1 MMDSSNQLDPKKYFK
16 DLNNLIFAPL
26 YKGYNPQYFNATFQ
40 FYLMKDSSKENIN
53 NYYIF
58 YATIE
63 NTKLSLRQGLHKSPD
78 TTISLGC
85 LKDLLSLKNWDWD
98 EAIEKMKDKESF
110 SVEGNRALG
119 KKFHEIFGTNNNQKI
134 RDKIKE
140 STYLGNDCLKC
151 SDTYL
156 TVNDDNNLC
165 LSKEKSFIN
174 RYSQDD
180 GEMFQMQDNG
190 CLVSWEGMM
199 PSFGSVFMRA
209 NDLVTDINYCI
220 FKKKSDD
227 YRPEY
232 DYYYFNIGS
241 SDKMYLGTQ
250 NGVHYQVCAWIE
262 NFKESYGLRFNTI
275 AVNLSDIQKSKNGK
289 GYSFNF
295 ADLSGLDLSG
305 IDFEGTDFS
314 NANLTG
320 ALLTNSNLTNVDLTN
335 ACLLETDLTGAT
347 LFGTKFIN
355 TDVTETIFDQY
366 PRFTNSTENE
376 CTSFERT
383 KIKLE
388 TIKKRWSYLDLTNA
402 EIVGLT
408 RTTDLSNLQAKY
420 SKLVGIE
427 FCNCNLESANFD
439 FAYMV
444 NLNLERANFNKAT
457 FRSTQLHGANF
468 TGALLENATL
478 SHAFLG
484 PNKDMPAA
492 NLSSAYMPNA
502 NLEGA
507 NLDNVDMSYAHFYG
521 VSTKINGTNLENI
534 NLSNANLGNL
544 DLRQAQLQGADLTGA
559 NLINARLC
567 NAILSANSEGKMV
580 SLAHAQLQGAD
591 FTDVR
596 LNETNLDSAAVS
608 IEFNFNNSI
617 IGGIILFSL
626 DTSELRDIL
635 NQGKITSKIYE
646 TFENNGYSLKHGINV
661 DTNKDI
667 TSLTVVEP
675 DKYWCIEMSGS
686 TVPPPLILG
695 YVTFKLCVNGDK
707 IIVYG
712 TRINIQRLKD
722 KKDLE
727 VIPIDLVP
735 TKISEENMN
744 DNTICPNQKKYSENK
759 EEKAT
764 WEEMM
769 TAPTLPAPPKCVPS
783 PYAWCPST

>member
-1 MMDSSNQLDPKKYFK
+1 MTDSSNQLDPEKYFK

-26 YKGYNPQYFNATFQ
+26 YKGYNPQYFNVTFQ
-40 FYLMKDSSKENIN
+40 FYLMQDSRIENIN

-63 NTKLSLRQGLHKSPD
+63 NTKLSLRQGLHKLPD

-85 LKDLLSLKNWDWD
+85 LKDFDFFRNLDWD
-98 EAIEKMKDKESF
+98 EAIKKMRDKENF

-134 RDKIKE
+134 RDKINE

-151 SDTYL
+151 SDKYL

-190 CLVSWEGMM
+190 CLVSWDGMM
-199 PSFGSVFMRA
+199 PSFGSVY
-209 NDLVTDINYCI
+209 INAESMISSPDYCI
-220 FKKKSDD
+220 FKKESDD
-227 YRPEY
+227 YHPKC
-232 DYYYFNIGS
+232 DYYFFNIGS
-241 SDKMYLGTQ
+241 DKMYMGTQ
-250 NGVHYQVCAWIE
+250 NGIPYKICGWTKE
-262 NFKESYGLRFNTI
+262 FKEAYGLHFNTV
-275 AVNLSDIQKSKNGK
+275 AMNLSDIQKSKKANGL
-289 GYSFNF
+289 SFKF

-305 IDFEGTDFS
+305 INFEGSDLS
-314 NANLTG
+314 NTNLTG
-320 ALLTNSNLTNVDLTN
+320 TLLKNANLTNVDLTN

-355 TDVTETIFDQY
+355 TDVTETIFDPY
-366 PRFTNSTENE
+366 PKFTNSIDNE
-376 CTSFERT
+376 CTSFKHT

-402 EIVGLT
+402 EIVGLD

-427 FCNCNLESANFD
+427 FCDCNLESANFD

-484 PNKDMPAA
+484 PNKDMSAA

-544 DLRQAQLQGADLTGA
+544 DLRQAQLQGANLTGA

-580 SLAHAQLQGAD
+580 SLAHAQLQGGD
-591 FTDVR
+591 FTNVR
-596 LNETNLDSAAVS
+596 LNETNLDSAAISVA
-608 IEFNFNNSI
+608 FNFSNNVV
-617 IGGIILFSL
+617 GGVILFSL
-626 DTSELRDIL
+626 DTIEFSAIL
-635 NQGKITSKIYE
+635 NQGKLTSKIYE
-646 TFENNGYSLKHGINV
+646 TFENKGYPLKQGINT
-661 DTNKDI
+661 DTNTDI
-667 TSLTVVEP
+667 TTLAVVEP
-675 DKYWCIEMSGS
+675 NKYWCIEMIGP

-722 KKDLE
+722 KEDLE
-727 VIPIDLVP
+727 VIPVDLVP
-735 TKISEENMN
+735 TKISIDNMN

-759 EEKAT
+759 EGKVT

-769 TAPTLPAPPKCVPS
+769 TARTLPAPPKCVPS
-783 PYAWCPST
+783 PYAWCPSN